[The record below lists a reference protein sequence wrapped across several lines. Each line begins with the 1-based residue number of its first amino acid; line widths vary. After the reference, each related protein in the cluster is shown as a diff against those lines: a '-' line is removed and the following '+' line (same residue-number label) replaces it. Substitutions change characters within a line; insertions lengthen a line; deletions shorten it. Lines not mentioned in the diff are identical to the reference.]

1 MKSIEEI
8 LENYKEYE
16 TFLDDRFGSRFC
28 RFLTIEE
35 MSKIGIE
42 LKDEYKENWEPKEWT
57 KENILEQ
64 LKDDVRFGMKKMSD
78 ERGISSELMHN
89 VVQSWMKVLEDEK
102 LVETLS
108 YSYVDYGKSHLRA
121 VAKKYNIDIEDVDY

>member
-64 LKDDVRFGMKKMSD
+64 LKDDVRFGMEKMSD